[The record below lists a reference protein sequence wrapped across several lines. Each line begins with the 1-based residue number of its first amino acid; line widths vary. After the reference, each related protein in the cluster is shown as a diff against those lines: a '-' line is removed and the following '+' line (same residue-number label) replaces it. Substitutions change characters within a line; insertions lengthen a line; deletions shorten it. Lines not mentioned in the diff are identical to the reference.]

1 MPGLIEQGSGKV
13 HGGFKALIEFF
24 GGDDLVEKSLRKELP
39 GLVVFGVILQHF
51 RPRRPHLIDL
61 GRVLD
66 KIAWHGRPAEAW
78 IFYARKHSM
87 QRVCEFMKSR
97 AYFIMSQQGWLTR
110 WRLGDIQMIG
120 DHRF

>member
-1 MPGLIEQGSGKV
+1 MPGLIEQRSGKV
-13 HGGFKALIEFF
+13 LGGFKTLIELF
-24 GGDDLVEKSLRKELP
+24 GRDDLLKKSLRKGLP

-51 RPRRPHLIDL
+51 RPGRPHLIDL

-66 KIAWHGRPAEAW
+66 KIARHARPAEAW

-87 QRVCEFMKSR
+87 QRVAEFMKNR

-110 WRLGDIQMIG
+110 RRLGDIQMIC
-120 DHRF
+120 D